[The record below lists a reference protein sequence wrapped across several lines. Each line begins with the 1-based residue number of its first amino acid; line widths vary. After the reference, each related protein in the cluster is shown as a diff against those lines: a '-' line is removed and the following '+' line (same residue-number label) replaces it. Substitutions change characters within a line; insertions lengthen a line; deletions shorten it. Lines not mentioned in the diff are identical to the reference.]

1 MDIEK
6 IFENAECEKAV
17 LKIADGDPDALK
29 IIHKLM
35 NRQIYA
41 VAYAVLQD
49 FSLSDDIVQETYIKI
64 IEKAF
69 SYRKGTNARA
79 WILSIARNIAIDV
92 FRRRKFECDT
102 DVLPEESNRFDESS
116 VLFSMEVQKALDSL
130 DNEERQII
138 AMKVY
143 AGLKHKEISPLL
155 GINEEA
161 CKKKYQR
168 AIAKLRQ
175 LL

>member
-6 IFENAECEKAV
+6 IFENAECEKSV
-17 LKIADGDPDALK
+17 LKIADGNHDALK
-29 IIHKLM
+29 TIHKLM

-41 VAYAVLQD
+41 VAYAVLRD
-49 FSLSDDIVQETYIKI
+49 FSLSDDVVQETYVKI
-64 IEKAF
+64 MEKAF

-102 DVLPEESNRFDESS
+102 DALPEENGRFDESS
-116 VLFSMEVQKALDSL
+116 ILFSMEVKKALDTL
-130 DNEERQII
+130 DDEERQII
-138 AMKVY
+138 TMKVY